1 MIRVKKVNNQ
11 VVKPV
16 KFITGRGDDKRPI
29 KGADLFSEIYCNT
42 YICARKKS
50 GKSSVLFKIVK
61 ECATKETT
69 VIVFASTVDKDR
81 IHIAIKKYCKM
92 ANIPYLG
99 YTSMK
104 EDDVDILDTF
114 IHKLQEE
121 AKPKEDSD
129 SEADINE
136 SHPLIMFDDSDSEGE
151 KKERKPKYNAPKY
164 LIIFDDLSNELKST
178 NLTRLL
184 KMNRHWESKIFV
196 STQYVHDLPIQ
207 SIKQCDYALI
217 FRGQPLDK
225 LQKLY
230 RDLDLSIDF
239 ELFQQIYH
247 SATQEPYSFLYI
259 DRNNDSFR
267 RNFNYEYDL
276 KNIKQN

>member
-1 MIRVKKVNNQ
+1 MIRIKKVNDQ

-16 KFITGRGDDKRPI
+16 KFITGAGDDNRPI
-29 KGADLFSEIYCNT
+29 KGEDLFSEIYCNT

-69 VIVFASTVDKDR
+69 VIVFCSTVDKDR
-81 IHIAIKKYCKM
+81 IHLAIKKYCKM
-92 ANIPYLG
+92 TGIPYIG
-99 YTSMK
+99 YTSTK
-104 EDDVDILDTF
+104 EEDVDVLNTF

-121 AKPKEDSD
+121 AKPKEDSPSDEEQEPVKNTHKFLMFGD
-129 SEADINE
+129 S
-136 SHPLIMFDDSDSEGE
+136 DDSSGE
-151 KKERKPKYNAPKY
+151 ERPTKKPKYKAPKY
-164 LIIFDDLSNELKST
+164 LIIFDDLSNELKSPT
-178 NLTRLL
+178 LTRLL

-239 ELFQQIYH
+239 ELFQQNQSI
-247 SATQEPYSFLYI
+247 F
-259 DRNNDSFR
+259 
-267 RNFNYEYDL
+267 
-276 KNIKQN
+276 